1 MAWLTREGQVL
12 ATAEVAATRGDR
24 RRGLLGRTEVDGV
37 FVLKARSVHTVG
49 MQFPIDVAF
58 CDHEGVVLKIV
69 TMVPNRVT
77 MPVWKARSAIE
88 APAGAFRQWSLRCG
102 DTLEIR

>member
-1 MAWLTREGQVL
+1 MAWLTREGEVL
-12 ATAEVAATRGDR
+12 ASAEVAATRADR
-24 RRGLLGRTEVDGV
+24 RRGLLGRSELDGV
-37 FVLKARSVHTVG
+37 FVLKARSVHSIG

-58 CDHEGVVLKIV
+58 CDSEGVVLKV
-69 TMVPNRVT
+69 VALSPNRVT
-77 MPVWKARSAIE
+77 LPVLKARSAIE